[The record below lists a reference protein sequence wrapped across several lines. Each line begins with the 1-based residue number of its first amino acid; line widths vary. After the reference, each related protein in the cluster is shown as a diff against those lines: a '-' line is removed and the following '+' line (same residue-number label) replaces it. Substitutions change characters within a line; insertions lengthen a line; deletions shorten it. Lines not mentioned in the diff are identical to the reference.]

1 MRKLITGTLLVYA
14 AGAFGGSV
22 IAGDQEFSYNIPFC
36 GS

>member
-1 MRKLITGTLLVYA
+1 MRTLLIGALLLYA
-14 AGAFGGSV
+14 AAAFGGSV